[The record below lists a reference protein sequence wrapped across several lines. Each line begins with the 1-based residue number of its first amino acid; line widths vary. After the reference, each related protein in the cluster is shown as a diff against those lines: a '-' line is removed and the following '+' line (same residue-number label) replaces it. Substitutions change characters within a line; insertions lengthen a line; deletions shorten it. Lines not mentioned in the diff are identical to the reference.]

1 MDSEIVIPVLIVLAI
16 CLIPICIMKV
26 RSLSKKRKALGFLYK
41 LAKEFNEG
49 VFQTGNWNNS
59 AIGLTKNGSHI
70 FVVSGSKKEF
80 KSQTINLSLFNSCRV
95 INDNSNS
102 PYKEGNFKVTDKVE
116 LELTGANKITERI
129 CFYSR
134 EEDGDLLKDELQL
147 AETWHR
153 KINEY
158 IVKKG

>member
-1 MDSEIVIPVLIVLAI
+1 MDSEIVIPVLIILAI
-16 CLIPICIMKV
+16 CLIPICMMKV

-41 LAKEFNEG
+41 LAKEFNES
-49 VFQTGNWNNS
+49 VFQTGNWNSS

-70 FVVSGSKKEF
+70 FVVRESKKEF
-80 KSQTINLSLFNSCRV
+80 KSQTINLSLFNNCRI

-116 LELTGANKITERI
+116 LELTGANKATERI
-129 CFYSR
+129 CFYNR
-134 EEDGDLLKDELQL
+134 EEDGDLLTDELQI
-147 AETWHR
+147 AETWRR